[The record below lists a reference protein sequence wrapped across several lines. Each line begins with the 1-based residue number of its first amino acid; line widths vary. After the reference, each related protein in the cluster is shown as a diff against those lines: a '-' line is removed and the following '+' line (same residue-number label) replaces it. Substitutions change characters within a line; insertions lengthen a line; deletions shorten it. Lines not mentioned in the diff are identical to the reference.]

1 VLRLFK
7 VRGNSLSPDFC
18 EGDYV
23 LTLST
28 PFPAGKIKVGD
39 VITFTQPG
47 YGLLIKRVRRI
58 LADGHQFDVRGSL
71 IDSMDSRDFGPILPE
86 QVTGKVIWHIKKK

>member
-1 VLRLFK
+1 MFRLLK

-23 LTLST
+23 LTLRV
-28 PFPAGKIKVGD
+28 PFPTVKIKVGD

-47 YGLLIKRVRRI
+47 YGTLIKRVRRI
-58 LADGHQFDVRGSL
+58 LDGEHKFDVRGRLTES
-71 IDSMDSRDFGPILPE
+71 SDSRDFGPIAPE
-86 QVTGKVIWHIKKK
+86 QVTGKVIWHSKRK

>member
-1 VLRLFK
+1 MLRLFK
-7 VRGNSLSPDFC
+7 VRGNSLSPDFY

-28 PFPAGKIKVGD
+28 PFPAGKIKEGD
-39 VITFTQPG
+39 VITFKQPG
-47 YGLLIKRVRRI
+47 YGLLIKRVRSI
-58 LADGHQFDVRGSL
+58 LDDGHRFDVRGSL
-71 IDSMDSRDFGPILPE
+71 IDSTDSRDFGPILPE

>member
-1 VLRLFK
+1 VIRLLK

-23 LTLST
+23 LTLRV
-28 PFPAGKIKVGD
+28 PFPAGKVNVGD

-47 YGLLIKRVRRI
+47 YGTLIKRVRRI
-58 LADGHQFDVRGSL
+58 LADGRKFDVRGRLS
-71 IDSMDSRDFGPILPE
+71 DSTDSRDFGPIAPE
-86 QVTGKVIWHIKKK
+86 QITGKVIWHIKGN